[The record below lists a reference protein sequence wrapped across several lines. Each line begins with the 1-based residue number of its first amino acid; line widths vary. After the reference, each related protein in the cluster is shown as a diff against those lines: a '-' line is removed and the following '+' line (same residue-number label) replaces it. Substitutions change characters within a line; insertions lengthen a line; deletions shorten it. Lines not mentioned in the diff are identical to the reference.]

1 MSITLLFAMSP
12 VDSTFTVNLSCAY
25 LFLFFFTKKKHPSA
39 LSLVSSVRLPP
50 LKPQPLPL
58 PGAAAGDCLIPPP
71 PCLAAARHLAVE
83 SKVRYSPLLPHPSPS
98 SCCRPRRGV
107 EIHLEPGTAADCSWL
122 CCSDCEDFFFRGV
135 WFDIGESNPS
145 LHLRIAASVTG
156 TAP

>member
-25 LFLFFFTKKKHPSA
+25 LFLFFFTKKKTP
-39 LSLVSSVRLPP
+39 LSPLSRLVSSSSSPQASTPSPTRRGCRRLLDPSASLPRRRAPP
-50 LKPQPLPL
+50 RRRIEGTVLSSPPPSFPFLVLPTS
-58 PGAAAGDCLIPPP
+58 PWSWDPSRAGDC
-71 PCLAAARHLAVE
+71 CR
-83 SKVRYSPLLPHPSPS
+83 LLLTLLLGL
-98 SCCRPRRGV
+98 RG
-107 EIHLEPGTAADCSWL
+107 
-122 CCSDCEDFFFRGV
+122 FFFRGV